1 MTDEKIDYDALAARL
16 TDASVSA
23 PEPADAVVGES
34 AAARG
39 RELLL
44 REYGTESGI
53 EDAMRR
59 GRPSVGS
66 AKSGASP
73 VVRGAIPV
81 VEYEALRSLMETSG
95 MREAQLVRRAIHE
108 LLVAEKLVS

>member
-1 MTDEKIDYDALAARL
+1 MTDEKIDYDALASRL
-16 TDASVSA
+16 TDAAA
-23 PEPADAVVGES
+23 PASLPDDVTTGRA

-39 RELLL
+39 HELLL
-44 REYGTESGI
+44 REYGSESAL

-59 GRPSVGS
+59 GRPPVGS
-66 AKSGASP
+66 TKRGASP

-81 VEYEALRSLMETSG
+81 VEYEALRALMETSG